1 MKNLIV
7 SLSIFFFLF
16 SCAPTKKI
24 ERPLGT
30 LTLEM
35 YQYIQD
41 TTFTCSDNNIIEFER
56 GLQVITIPPKTQCAA
71 MVDTT
76 QSGQIIGR
84 VYFGKDPDMS
94 ISGDP
99 FLTYCVDM
107 ESETKEFYLCTWPN
121 HPDSIAFDSKK
132 SSGTPKF
139 WKLNKGEGSKI
150 LFDSARVN
158 YYLPGVRK
166 TGSGR
171 SPKT

>member
-1 MKNLIV
+1 MLFLPI
-7 SLSIFFFLF
+7 LFLF
-16 SCAPTKKI
+16 ACTPKYT
-24 ERPLGT
+24 ERALGT
-30 LTLEM
+30 LTLNL

-56 GLQVITIPPKTQCAA
+56 GLQVITIPPRTQCAV
-71 MVDTT
+71 MVDT
-76 QSGQIIGR
+76 SLLGYILGR

-107 ESETKEFYLCTWPN
+107 ESENKEFYLCSWPE
-121 HPDSIAFDSKK
+121 HPDSISFDSKK
-132 SSGTPKF
+132 SSGPPKF

-158 YYLPGVRK
+158 FYLPGASKSGSSRK
-166 TGSGR
+166 TR
-171 SPKT
+171 A